1 MGVIVPNPT
10 VTEPDGSPVVRNVKE
25 ILVSNGTLT
34 GSGRTA
40 TIDTTGSGAAPG
52 GSDGDYQK
60 KNGDALA
67 GAIVSDDGTS
77 MVKLDPGASASGSIR
92 VLGGKQFTLETTT
105 NAGTA
110 GWQNFTFGGEGDA
123 LGGLF
128 TLQSGKA
135 IQSNQGKFHSSGV
148 GIDAEFGAYS
158 ATDTALPKV
167 LCTQG
172 TNGGVSL
179 RPRGTGSVAVVS
191 DGANDPVLALTS
203 TTKSV
208 ELKVETNQ
216 KLSVKGG
223 TEQFILDVSSASGG
237 ITFPDGTTQS
247 TAASGGG
254 GGGFTSKY
262 AFDASLMSTNAN
274 FKTMTMYWPFWPTN
288 AYMQNDVTTTI
299 DDDNCIF
306 YPWVARKTATLD
318 ELYIKV
324 NTANATENLNV
335 VIYTSN
341 DDGYPSTLLGV
352 AEIAVTSTGVK
363 TASSFTTNDGSTSA
377 TISLTQGNMYWVG
390 YAVEA
395 GSAGT
400 IGLNHTR
407 GFTSTGSYS
416 NNTPGQF
423 YLNGG
428 KYNPIGT
435 WQGYASTTPGAT
447 STMAAL
453 WPSTWPAIGSVGDF
467 RPTNS
472 TTYGMPIWVGY
483 AF

>member
-10 VTEPDGSPVVRNVKE
+10 VTEPDGSPVVKNVKE

-40 TIDTTGSGAAPG
+40 TIDTTGSGTVPA

-67 GAIVSDDGTS
+67 AAILSDDGSS
-77 MVKLDPGASASGSIR
+77 MVKLDPGASASGTIR
-92 VLGGKQFTLETTT
+92 VLGGKQLSMESTN
-105 NAGTA
+105 NAGSA
-110 GWQNFTFGGEGDA
+110 GWQNFVLGGEGDSI
-123 LGGLF
+123 GCLF
-128 TLQSGKA
+128 SLKSGKA
-135 IQSNQGKFHSSGV
+135 LTSNQGKFHSSGV
-148 GIDAEFGAYS
+148 GVDAEFGAYTS
-158 ATDTALPKV
+158 TDTALPKV

-172 TNGGVSL
+172 TNGSVSL
-179 RPRGTGSVAVVS
+179 RPAGTGAVAVVS
-191 DGANDPVLALTS
+191 DGANDPVLQLTS
-203 TTKSV
+203 TTKAVS
-208 ELKVETNQ
+208 LKVETNQ
-216 KLSVKGG
+216 KLSVQGG
-223 TEQFILDVSSASGG
+223 TEEFVFDVSSASGG

-254 GGGFTSKY
+254 GGFTSKY
-262 AFDASLMSTNAN
+262 VFDASIMSTNAN
-274 FKTMTMYWPFWPTN
+274 FKSMNMYWPFWPTN
-288 AYMQNDVTTTI
+288 TYVQNDATTTI
-299 DDDNCIF
+299 DDNNCIF
-306 YPWVARKTATLD
+306 YPWVARKTANLD

-363 TASSFTTNDGSTSA
+363 TASSFTANDGSTSA
-377 TISLTQGNMYWVG
+377 TISLTQGDMYWVG
-390 YAVEA
+390 YSVEA
-395 GSAGT
+395 GSSGT

-407 GFTSTGSYS
+407 GFTSTGGYA
-416 NNTPGQF
+416 NNTPGAF

-435 WQGYASTTPGAT
+435 WNAYASTTPGAT

-453 WPSTWPAIGSVGDF
+453 WPSTWPAIGSVGEF
-467 RPTNS
+467 KPTNN